1 MKGDIFGSNL
11 GHFKRIFCTAKNAL
25 LQRMLECE
33 DDQIV
38 GTFKDWRFYMQ
49 TEYQVTVF
57 IERAFISSIHAIN
70 LRDGKFWVSNL
81 ST

>member
-38 GTFKDWRFYMQ
+38 GTFKD
-49 TEYQVTVF
+49 
-57 IERAFISSIHAIN
+57 
-70 LRDGKFWVSNL
+70 
-81 ST
+81 